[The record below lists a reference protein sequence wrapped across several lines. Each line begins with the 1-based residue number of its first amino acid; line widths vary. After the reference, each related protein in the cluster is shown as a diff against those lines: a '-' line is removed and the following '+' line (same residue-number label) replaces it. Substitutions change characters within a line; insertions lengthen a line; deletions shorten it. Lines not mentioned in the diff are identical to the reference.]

1 MQKLSRREREKQN
14 RRDEIL
20 RAAWEIFASKDYNA
34 ATIDDI
40 AAAAELSKGTV
51 YLYFQNKAD
60 LFLSTLEM
68 GLDKVSSVLQEVV
81 SSSDDPVSG
90 LKQIVECMLG
100 FFEENL
106 GFFKIMSSEQAH
118 FDIHTEMMK
127 DGRDFK
133 EHIHDRMFRNIN
145 IVANHIQRGI
155 EMGVF
160 RQVNPQDVAIS
171 LLEMIRG
178 FIVLR
183 LFMDIE
189 LAKKAESITSILL
202 DGIRKN
208 DQVEQK

>member
-20 RAAWEIFASKDYNA
+20 RAAWEIFASKDYDS

-68 GLDKVSSVLQEVV
+68 GIEKVSSVLQEVV

-90 LKQIVECMLG
+90 LKQIVECMLA

-118 FDIHTEMMK
+118 FDIQTEMMK

-133 EHIHDRMFRNIN
+133 EHIRDRMFHNIN

-160 RQVNPQDVAIS
+160 RQVNTQDVAIS

-178 FIVLR
+178 FAVLR
-183 LFMDIE
+183 LFMNIE
-189 LAKKAESITSILL
+189 LAEKAESITSLLL